1 MERTGRTPGP
11 RRRGLRQSGRLLR
24 LALTGVLAI
33 LLGGCA
39 AGGRPAEP
47 MAQDASLRYVIPKD
61 PHLRDLHGLR
71 FVKLPLPL
79 HASVDGDRRGA
90 GIATSFRSDG
100 ILLVDRFTVA
110 LPDKGRRAG
119 VEYRVQQAVRETGD
133 GYTVT
138 LRPIGVRTYGG
149 TPFFGPPL
157 PRFAEE
163 DLLRHLASAVFTYT
177 TEVASVHAPDL
188 LSARLRRQAE
198 PARMLPDEPDP
209 VARARPPAWFSLRFE
224 GVQVRVAFTVV
235 PSGTG
240 SRAILRLK
248 VPSYVTAP
256 HLVDLAQILGRLRER
271 LSQIANGEMDPPRP
285 AVVTSPQEHAGSISR
300 VGS

>member
-1 MERTGRTPGP
+1 
-11 RRRGLRQSGRLLR
+11 
-24 LALTGVLAI
+24 
-33 LLGGCA
+33 
-39 AGGRPAEP
+39 

-79 HASVDGDRRGA
+79 HAPVDGDRPGA
-90 GIATSFRSDG
+90 GLATSFRSDG
-100 ILLVDRFTVA
+100 TVA

-177 TEVASVHAPDL
+177 TEVASVL
-188 LSARLRRQAE
+188 L
-198 PARMLPDEPDP
+198 
-209 VARARPPAWFSLRFE
+209 
-224 GVQVRVAFTVV
+224 
-235 PSGTG
+235 
-240 SRAILRLK
+240 
-248 VPSYVTAP
+248 
-256 HLVDLAQILGRLRER
+256 
-271 LSQIANGEMDPPRP
+271 
-285 AVVTSPQEHAGSISR
+285 
-300 VGS
+300 